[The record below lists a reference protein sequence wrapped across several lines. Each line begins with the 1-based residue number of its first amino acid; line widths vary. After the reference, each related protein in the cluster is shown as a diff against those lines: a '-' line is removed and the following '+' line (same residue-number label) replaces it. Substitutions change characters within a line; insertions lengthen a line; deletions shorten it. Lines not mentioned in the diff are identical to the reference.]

1 MCEDI
6 KQYHWSVVSLQIP
19 ETKYTR
25 ELFKQLSDEFIS
37 VDTILCE
44 KIDELYSLK
53 KENER
58 LQQELSELKTF
69 CVLFNKFHH
78 LFIQIDN

>member
-1 MCEDI
+1 MSEDI
-6 KQYHWSVVSLQIP
+6 QQYHWSVASLQIP

-25 ELFKQLSDEFIS
+25 ELFKQLSDEFLS
-37 VDTILCE
+37 VDASLDE
-44 KIDELYSLK
+44 KIDALDLLK

-69 CVLFNKFHH
+69 CGLWNKFSP
-78 LFIQIDN
+78 LFE